1 MASSFD
7 FAAFILVLYDVCAAG
22 DYVPGCLGEAEPA
35 QETQETQKRQPKE
48 NRTNSYTHW

>member
-1 MASSFD
+1 MAISFD
-7 FAAFILVLYDVCAAG
+7 FAAFILILYVCAAG

-48 NRTNSYTHW
+48 NRTNGTNTH